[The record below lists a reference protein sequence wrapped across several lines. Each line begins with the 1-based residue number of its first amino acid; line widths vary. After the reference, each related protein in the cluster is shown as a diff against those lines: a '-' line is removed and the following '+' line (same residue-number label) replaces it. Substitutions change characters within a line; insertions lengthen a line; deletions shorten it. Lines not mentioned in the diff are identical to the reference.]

1 VAIDLERVA
10 VSAIE
15 AALEGDEPQTRPR
28 RHSGVK
34 AIALDAALAAAGR
47 LAATRGPKLG
57 GASGLVALLRWARRA
72 RKAATSLPGQLRER
86 LAGSDWIEPVRDS
99 ASDDAQNEQ
108 AAGGR
113 AMPGAAQLLHPQED
127 PPVLSRAKRALGV
140 DPSSEN

>member
-15 AALEGDEPQTRPR
+15 AALEGDEPQARPR

-34 AIALDAALAAAGR
+34 AIALGAALAAAGG

-57 GASGLVALLRWARRA
+57 GVCGLVALLRWARRVGKA
-72 RKAATSLPGQLRER
+72 RDLPGRVRER
-86 LAGSDWIEPVRDS
+86 VAGSDWIEPVRDS

-113 AMPGAAQLLHPQED
+113 AMPGVAQLLHPQED

>member
-10 VSAIE
+10 VAAIE
-15 AALEGDEPQTRPR
+15 AALEDEERQPPRR

-34 AIALDAALAAAGR
+34 AIGVGAVLAAAGG
-47 LAATRGPKLG
+47 LAATRAPKLSG
-57 GASGLVALLRWARRA
+57 VSGLVALLRWARRV
-72 RKAATSLPGQLRER
+72 RKARDLPERVRER
-86 LAGSDWIEPVRDS
+86 LARSDWIEPVRDS
-99 ASDDAQNEQ
+99 ASDDAQDEV

-113 AMPGAAQLLHPQED
+113 AMPGVAQLLHPQED